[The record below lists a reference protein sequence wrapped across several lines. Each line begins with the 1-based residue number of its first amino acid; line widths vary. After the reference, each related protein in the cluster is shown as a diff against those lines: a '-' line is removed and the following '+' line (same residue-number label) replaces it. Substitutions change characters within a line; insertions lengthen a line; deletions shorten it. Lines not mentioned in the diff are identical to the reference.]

1 MEVLLVNPPDISSK
15 YKDVLGL
22 TAPPLGLAYIGAVLE
37 DNGVNVSILDAPA
50 LDMDLEGFR
59 REIAHKHVDLL
70 GVQTTTPTI
79 RQALGV
85 GKMTKELCPECT
97 VSMGGYHATFMP
109 EQLLRENDFVDVV
122 VRNEGEYAT
131 LELAE
136 AIENE
141 KPLRNIDGIAYRDG
155 GRIVETPKRRP
166 IEDLDA
172 LPFPAR
178 HLLPMSEYMLFGRKQ
193 VLATM
198 ICSRGCPMGCS
209 FCASSAMHGRQV
221 RFRSPENAVDEME
234 EVVDEYKVRM
244 VGFMDDTFTLFPKW
258 VSSFCKGII
267 NRGIDVV
274 WGCTARVDRFNKEL
288 LSHMW
293 KAGCRT
299 LLFGVESG
307 NQKILDNV
315 QKGTKVAQAKSAFK
329 TAREIGMHTIA
340 SMTLGMPGENK
351 TTIDETIG
359 FAKRVNPDYAL
370 FSLATPY
377 PGTKFYELANKLGLI
392 KVKDWTHFTLLMP
405 VLETVDL
412 TLKELQDTQ
421 KEAFKE
427 FYLRPNYLLKQLSR
441 DKLMFAA
448 VVYKVFRGALK
459 MRSAPI
465 LGTAVDPHSD
475 EPEAH
480 RSDNAGSRG

>member
-1 MEVLLVNPPDISSK
+1 MEVLLVNPPDITSK

-37 DNGVNVSILDAPA
+37 ENDVKVTILDAPA
-50 LDMDLEGFR
+50 LDMNFQGYQ
-59 REIAHKHVDLL
+59 RELANKHVDLL

-79 RQALGV
+79 KQALAV
-85 GKMTKELCPECT
+85 GKITKELYPECMVT
-97 VSMGGYHATFMP
+97 MGGYHATFMP
-109 EQLLRENDFVDVV
+109 EQVLRENDFVDVV

-131 LELAE
+131 LELVDAL
-136 AIENE
+136 ENE
-141 KPLRNIDGIAYRDG
+141 KPLRNIDGINYRDG
-155 GRIVETPKRRP
+155 DRLVETPKRKP

-209 FCASSAMHGRQV
+209 FCASSAMHGRRV
-221 RFRSPENAVDEME
+221 RFRSPENAVEEME
-234 EVVDEYKVRM
+234 RVVDDYKVRM

-258 VSSFCKGII
+258 VHSFCEGII
-267 NRGIDVV
+267 SRGIDVV
-274 WGCTARVDRFNKEL
+274 WGCTARVDRFNREL
-288 LSHMW
+288 LSQMW

-307 NQKILDNV
+307 NQNILDNV
-315 QKGTKVAQAKSAFK
+315 QKGTKVGQAKRAFK
-329 TAREIGMHTIA
+329 TAKDIGMHTIA

-359 FAKRVNPDYAL
+359 FAKRVSPDYAL

-377 PGTKFYELANKLGLI
+377 PGTKFYELASKMGLI
-392 KVKDWTHFTLLMP
+392 KIKDWTHFTLLTP
-405 VLETVDL
+405 IIETVDL
-412 TLKELQDTQ
+412 TLRELQDTQ
-421 KEAFKE
+421 REAFKE
-427 FYLRPNYLLKQLSR
+427 FYLRPNYLFKQLSR
-441 DKLMFAA
+441 DKLMFAL
-448 VVYKVFRGALK
+448 VMYKVFKGALK
-459 MRSAPI
+459 MKATPI
-465 LGTAVDPHSD
+465 LGTSVDPHSD
-475 EPEAH
+475 DEQRPPRA
-480 RSDNAGSRG
+480 

>member
-1 MEVLLVNPPDISSK
+1 MNVLLVNPPDITSK

-22 TAPPLGLAYIGAVLE
+22 TAPPLGLAYIAAVLE
-37 DNGVNVSILDAPA
+37 QNSVDVTVVDAPA
-50 LDMDLEGFR
+50 LNMDLPAYER
-59 REIAHKHVDLL
+59 MLKKTRVDLL

-79 RQALGV
+79 KQALAV
-85 GKMTKELCPECT
+85 ARVTKALKPDCAVT
-97 VSMGGYHATFMP
+97 LGGYHATFTAD
-109 EQLLRENDFVDVV
+109 QLLRENDFVDVI
-122 VRNEGEYAT
+122 VRNEGEHAT
-131 LELAE
+131 LELAD
-136 AIENE
+136 AFEND
-141 KPLRNIDGIAYRDG
+141 KPLRNIDGINYRDG
-155 GRIVETPKRRP
+155 SRLVETPKRRP

-178 HLLPMSEYMLFGRKQ
+178 HLLPMDEYMLFGRKQ

-209 FCASSAMHGRQV
+209 FCASSAMHGRRV
-221 RFRSPENAVDEME
+221 RFRSPENAVNEME
-234 EVVDEYKVRM
+234 QVVDDYKVKM

-267 NRGIDVV
+267 SRGIDVV

-315 QKGTKVAQAKSAFK
+315 QKGTKVGQAKRAFK

-340 SMTLGMPGENK
+340 SMTLGMPGENRV
-351 TTIDETIG
+351 TADETIG
-359 FAKRVNPDYAL
+359 FAKQVNPDYAL

-377 PGTKFYELANKLGLI
+377 PGTKFYELASKMGLI
-392 KVKDWTHFTLLMP
+392 RVKDWTHFTLLTP
-405 VLETVDL
+405 IIETVDL
-412 TLKELQDTQ
+412 TLRELQDAQ
-421 KEAFKE
+421 RDAFKE
-427 FYLRPNYLLKQLSR
+427 FYLRPNYVFKQISR
-441 DKLMFAA
+441 DKLLFAL
-448 VVYKVFRGALK
+448 VMYKVFKGALK
-459 MRSAPI
+459 MKSKPI
-465 LGTAVDPHSD
+465 LGTSIDPHT
-475 EPEAH
+475 EE
-480 RSDNAGSRG
+480 G

>member
-1 MEVLLVNPPDISSK
+1 MEVLLVNPPDIASK

-37 DNGVNVSILDAPA
+37 ENDVKVTILDAPA
-50 LDMDLEGFR
+50 LDMDFQGYQ
-59 REIAHKHVDLL
+59 RELANKHVDLL

-79 RQALGV
+79 KQALAV
-85 GKMTKELCPECT
+85 GKITKELHPECT
-97 VSMGGYHATFMP
+97 VTMGGYHATFMP
-109 EQLLRENDFVDVV
+109 EQVLENDFVDVV

-131 LELAE
+131 LELVD
-136 AIENE
+136 AIEND
-141 KPLRNIDGIAYRDG
+141 KPLRNIDGINYRDG
-155 GRIVETPKRRP
+155 DRIVETPKRRP

-209 FCASSAMHGRQV
+209 FCASSAMHGRRV
-221 RFRSPENAVDEME
+221 RFRSPENAADEMGQ
-234 EVVDEYKVRM
+234 VVDDYKVRM

-258 VSSFCKGII
+258 VDSFCKGII
-267 NRGIDVV
+267 SRGIDVV

-288 LSHMW
+288 LSQMW

-315 QKGTKVAQAKSAFK
+315 QKGTKVGQAKRAFK
-329 TAREIGMHTIA
+329 TAKDIGMHTIA
-340 SMTLGMPGENK
+340 SMTLGMPGESK

-377 PGTKFYELANKLGLI
+377 PGTKFYELASKMGLI
-392 KVKDWTHFTLLMP
+392 RIKDWTHFTLLTP
-405 VLETVDL
+405 VIETVDL
-412 TLKELQDTQ
+412 TLRELQDTQ
-421 KEAFKE
+421 REAFKE
-427 FYLRPNYLLKQLSR
+427 FYLRPNYLFKQLSR
-441 DKLMFAA
+441 DKLLFAM
-448 VVYKVFRGALK
+448 VMYKVFKGALK
-459 MRSAPI
+459 MKSTPI
-465 LGTAVDPHSD
+465 LGTSVDPHS
-475 EPEAH
+475 E
-480 RSDNAGSRG
+480 NQ

>member
-1 MEVLLVNPPDISSK
+1 MEVLLVNPPDIKSK

-37 DNGVNVSILDAPA
+37 ENDVKVTILDAPA
-50 LDMDLEGFR
+50 LDMDLQGYR
-59 REIAHKHVDLL
+59 RELARKHVDLL

-79 RQALGV
+79 KQALAV
-85 GKMTKELCPECT
+85 GKITKELHPECT
-97 VSMGGYHATFMP
+97 VTMGGYHATFMP
-109 EQLLRENDFVDVV
+109 EQVLRENDFVDVV

-131 LELAE
+131 RELVD

-141 KPLRNIDGIAYRDG
+141 KPLRNIDGINYRDG
-155 GRIVETPKRRP
+155 DRIVETPKRRP

-178 HLLPMSEYMLFGRKQ
+178 HLLPMREYMLFGRKQ

-209 FCASSAMHGRQV
+209 FCASSAMHGRRV
-221 RFRSPENAVDEME
+221 RFRSPENAADEME
-234 EVVDEYKVRM
+234 QVVDEYKVRM

-258 VSSFCKGII
+258 VHSFCKGII
-267 NRGIDVV
+267 SRGIDVV

-288 LSHMW
+288 LSQMW

-315 QKGTKVAQAKSAFK
+315 QKGTKVEQAKRAFK
-329 TAREIGMHTIA
+329 TARDIGMHTIA

-359 FAKRVNPDYAL
+359 FAKWVNPDYAL

-377 PGTKFYELANKLGLI
+377 PGTKFYELASKMGLI
-392 KVKDWTHFTLLMP
+392 RIKDWTHFTLLAP
-405 VLETVDL
+405 VIETVDL
-412 TLKELQDTQ
+412 TLRELQDTQ
-421 KEAFKE
+421 REAFKE
-427 FYLRPNYLLKQLSR
+427 FYLRPNYVFKQLSR
-441 DKLMFAA
+441 DKLLFAL
-448 VVYKVFRGALK
+448 VMYKVFKGALK
-459 MRSAPI
+459 MKSTPI
-465 LGTAVDPHSD
+465 LGTSVDPHAED
-475 EPEAH
+475 
-480 RSDNAGSRG
+480 R

>member
-1 MEVLLVNPPDISSK
+1 MEVLLVNPPDIKSK

-37 DNGVNVSILDAPA
+37 ENDVKVTILDAPA
-50 LDMDLEGFR
+50 LDMDFQGYQ
-59 REIAHKHVDLL
+59 RELANKHVDLL

-79 RQALGV
+79 KQALTV
-85 GKMTKELCPECT
+85 GKITKELYPECMVT
-97 VSMGGYHATFMP
+97 MGGYHATFMP
-109 EQLLRENDFVDVV
+109 EQVLRENDFVDVV
-122 VRNEGEYAT
+122 VRNEGEFAT
-131 LELAE
+131 LELVD

-141 KPLRNIDGIAYRDG
+141 KPLRNIDGINYRDG
-155 GRIVETPKRRP
+155 DRLVQTPKRRP

-209 FCASSAMHGRQV
+209 FCASSAMHGRRV
-221 RFRSPENAVDEME
+221 RFRSPENAVREME
-234 EVVDEYKVRM
+234 QVVDEYKVRM

-258 VSSFCKGII
+258 VHSFCTGII
-267 NRGIDVV
+267 SRGIDAV

-288 LSHMW
+288 LSQMW

-307 NQKILDNV
+307 NQTILDNV
-315 QKGTKVAQAKSAFK
+315 QKGTKVGQAKRAFK
-329 TAREIGMHTIA
+329 TAKDIGMHTIA

-359 FAKRVNPDYAL
+359 FAKQVNPDYAL

-377 PGTKFYELANKLGLI
+377 PGTKFYELASKMGLI
-392 KVKDWTHFTLLMP
+392 RIKDWTHFTLLTP
-405 VLETVDL
+405 VIETVDL
-412 TLKELQDTQ
+412 TLRELQDTQ
-421 KEAFKE
+421 REAFKE
-427 FYLRPNYLLKQLSR
+427 FYLRPNYLFKQLTR
-441 DKLMFAA
+441 DKLMFAL
-448 VVYKVFRGALK
+448 VMYKVFKGTLK
-459 MRSAPI
+459 MKSTPI
-465 LGTAVDPHSD
+465 LGTAVDPHAED
-475 EPEAH
+475 Q
-480 RSDNAGSRG
+480 

>member
-1 MEVLLVNPPDISSK
+1 MDVLLVNPPDIASK

-22 TAPPLGLAYIGAVLE
+22 TAPPLGLAYIAAVLE
-37 DNGVNVSILDAPA
+37 QNGVKVTVVDAPA
-50 LDMDLEGFR
+50 LNMDLYAYER
-59 REIAHKHVDLL
+59 MLKNTNVDLL

-79 RQALGV
+79 KQALAV
-85 GKMTKELCPECT
+85 ARITKALKPDCAVT
-97 VSMGGYHATFMP
+97 LGGYHATFTAD
-109 EQLLRENDFVDVV
+109 QLLRENDFVDVI

-131 LELAE
+131 LELAD
-136 AIENE
+136 AFEND
-141 KPLRNIDGIAYRDG
+141 KPLRNIDGINYRDG
-155 GRIVETPKRRP
+155 SRLVETPKRRP

-209 FCASSAMHGRQV
+209 FCASSAMHGRRV

-234 EVVDEYKVRM
+234 RVVDDYKVRM

-267 NRGIDVV
+267 SRGIDVV

-315 QKGTKVAQAKSAFK
+315 QKGTKVGQAKQAFK
-329 TAREIGMHTIA
+329 IARNIGMHTIA

-351 TTIDETIG
+351 TTVDETIG
-359 FAKRVNPDYAL
+359 FAKRVDPDYAL

-377 PGTKFYELANKLGLI
+377 PGTKFYELASKLGLI
-392 KVKDWTHFTLLMP
+392 RVKDWTHFTLLTP
-405 VLETVDL
+405 IIETVDL
-412 TLKELQDTQ
+412 TLRELQDTQ
-421 KEAFKE
+421 KAAFKQ
-427 FYLRPNYLLKQLSR
+427 FYLRPNYVFKQLGR
-441 DKLMFAA
+441 DKLLFAL
-448 VVYKVFRGALK
+448 VMYKVFKGALK
-459 MRSAPI
+459 MKSQPI
-465 LGTAVDPHSD
+465 LGTSVDPHA
-475 EPEAH
+475 EE
-480 RSDNAGSRG
+480 R

>member
-1 MEVLLVNPPDISSK
+1 MEVLLVNPPDIKSK

-37 DNGVNVSILDAPA
+37 ENDVKVTILDAPA
-50 LDMDLEGFR
+50 LDMDCQGYQ
-59 REIAHKHVDLL
+59 RELANKHVDLL

-79 RQALGV
+79 KQALTV
-85 GKMTKELCPECT
+85 GKITKELYPECMVT
-97 VSMGGYHATFMP
+97 MGGYHATFMP
-109 EQLLRENDFVDVV
+109 EQVLRENDFVDVV
-122 VRNEGEYAT
+122 VRNEGEFAT
-131 LELAE
+131 LELVD

-141 KPLRNIDGIAYRDG
+141 KPLRNIDGINYRDG
-155 GRIVETPKRRP
+155 DRLVQTPKRRP

-209 FCASSAMHGRQV
+209 FCASSAMHGRRV
-221 RFRSPENAVDEME
+221 RFRSPENAVREME
-234 EVVDEYKVRM
+234 QVVDEYKVRM

-258 VSSFCKGII
+258 VHSFCTGII
-267 NRGIDVV
+267 SRGIDVV

-288 LSHMW
+288 LSQMW

-307 NQKILDNV
+307 NQTILDNV
-315 QKGTKVAQAKSAFK
+315 QKGTKVGQAKRAFK
-329 TAREIGMHTIA
+329 TAKDIGMHTIA

-359 FAKRVNPDYAL
+359 FAKQVNPDYAL

-377 PGTKFYELANKLGLI
+377 PGTKFYELASKMGLI
-392 KVKDWTHFTLLMP
+392 RIKDWTHFTLLTP
-405 VLETVDL
+405 VIETVDL
-412 TLKELQDTQ
+412 TLRELQDTQ
-421 KEAFKE
+421 REAFKE
-427 FYLRPNYLLKQLSR
+427 FYLRPNYLFKQLTR
-441 DKLMFAA
+441 DKLMFAL
-448 VVYKVFRGALK
+448 VMYKVFKGTLK
-459 MRSAPI
+459 MKSTPI
-465 LGTAVDPHSD
+465 LGTAVDPHAED
-475 EPEAH
+475 Q
-480 RSDNAGSRG
+480 

>member
-1 MEVLLVNPPDISSK
+1 MEVLLVNPPDIASK

-37 DNGVNVSILDAPA
+37 ENDVKVTILDAPA
-50 LDMDLEGFR
+50 LDMDFQGYQ
-59 REIAHKHVDLL
+59 RELANKHVDLL

-79 RQALGV
+79 KQALAV
-85 GKMTKELCPECT
+85 GKITKELHPECT
-97 VSMGGYHATFMP
+97 VTMGGYHATFMP
-109 EQLLRENDFVDVV
+109 EQVLENDFVDVV

-131 LELAE
+131 LELVD
-136 AIENE
+136 AIEND
-141 KPLRNIDGIAYRDG
+141 KPLRNIDGINYRDG
-155 GRIVETPKRRP
+155 DRIVETPKRRP

-209 FCASSAMHGRQV
+209 FCASSAMHGRRV
-221 RFRSPENAVDEME
+221 RFRSPENAAAEME
-234 EVVDEYKVRM
+234 QVVDDYKVRM

-258 VSSFCKGII
+258 VDSFCKGII
-267 NRGIDVV
+267 SRGIDVV

-288 LSHMW
+288 LSQMW

-315 QKGTKVAQAKSAFK
+315 QKGTKVGQAKRAFK
-329 TAREIGMHTIA
+329 TAKDIGMHTIA
-340 SMTLGMPGENK
+340 SMTLGMPGESK

-377 PGTKFYELANKLGLI
+377 PGTKFYELASKMGLI
-392 KVKDWTHFTLLMP
+392 RIKDWTHFTLLTP
-405 VLETVDL
+405 VIETVDL
-412 TLKELQDTQ
+412 TLRELQDTQ
-421 KEAFKE
+421 REAFKE
-427 FYLRPNYLLKQLSR
+427 FYLRPNYLFKQLSR
-441 DKLMFAA
+441 DKLLFAM
-448 VVYKVFRGALK
+448 VMYKVFKGALK
-459 MRSAPI
+459 MKSTPI
-465 LGTAVDPHSD
+465 LGTSVDPHS
-475 EPEAH
+475 E
-480 RSDNAGSRG
+480 NQ

>member
-1 MEVLLVNPPDISSK
+1 MEVLLVNPPDIASK

-37 DNGVNVSILDAPA
+37 ENDVKVTILDAPA
-50 LDMDLEGFR
+50 LDMDFQGYQ
-59 REIAHKHVDLL
+59 RELANKHVDLL

-79 RQALGV
+79 KQALAV
-85 GKMTKELCPECT
+85 GKITKELHPECT
-97 VSMGGYHATFMP
+97 VTMGGYHATFMP
-109 EQLLRENDFVDVV
+109 EQVLENDFVDVV

-131 LELAE
+131 LELVD
-136 AIENE
+136 AIEND
-141 KPLRNIDGIAYRDG
+141 KPLRNIDGINYRDG
-155 GRIVETPKRRP
+155 DRIVETPKRRP

-209 FCASSAMHGRQV
+209 FCASSAMHGRRV
-221 RFRSPENAVDEME
+221 RFRSPENAVREME
-234 EVVDEYKVRM
+234 QVVDEYKVRM

-258 VSSFCKGII
+258 VHSFCTGII
-267 NRGIDVV
+267 SRGIDVV

-288 LSHMW
+288 LSQMW

-307 NQKILDNV
+307 NQTILDNV
-315 QKGTKVAQAKSAFK
+315 QKGTKVGQAKRAFK
-329 TAREIGMHTIA
+329 TAKDIGMHTIA

-359 FAKRVNPDYAL
+359 FAKQVNPDYAL

-377 PGTKFYELANKLGLI
+377 PGTKFYELASKMGLI
-392 KVKDWTHFTLLMP
+392 RIKDWTHFTLLTP
-405 VLETVDL
+405 VIETVDL
-412 TLKELQDTQ
+412 TLRELQDTQ
-421 KEAFKE
+421 REAFKE
-427 FYLRPNYLLKQLSR
+427 FYLRPNYLFKQLTR
-441 DKLMFAA
+441 DKLMFAL
-448 VVYKVFRGALK
+448 VMYKVFKGTLK
-459 MRSAPI
+459 MKSTPI
-465 LGTAVDPHSD
+465 LGTAVDPHAED
-475 EPEAH
+475 Q
-480 RSDNAGSRG
+480 

>member
-1 MEVLLVNPPDISSK
+1 
-15 YKDVLGL
+15 VLGL

-37 DNGVNVSILDAPA
+37 ENDVKVTILDAPA
-50 LDMDLEGFR
+50 LDMDFQGYQ
-59 REIAHKHVDLL
+59 RELAHKHVDLL

-79 RQALGV
+79 KQALAV
-85 GKMTKELCPECT
+85 GKITKELHPECT
-97 VSMGGYHATFMP
+97 VTMGGYHATFMP
-109 EQLLRENDFVDVV
+109 EQVLENDFVDVV

-131 LELAE
+131 LELVD
-136 AIENE
+136 AIEND
-141 KPLRNIDGIAYRDG
+141 KPLRNIDGINYRDG
-155 GRIVETPKRRP
+155 DRIVETPKRRP

-209 FCASSAMHGRQV
+209 FCASSAMHGRRV
-221 RFRSPENAVDEME
+221 RFRSPENAADEME
-234 EVVDEYKVRM
+234 QVVDDYKVRM

-258 VSSFCKGII
+258 VDRFCKGII
-267 NRGIDVV
+267 SRGIDVV

-288 LSHMW
+288 LSQMW

-307 NQKILDNV
+307 NQNILDNV
-315 QKGTKVAQAKSAFK
+315 QKGTKVGQAKRAFK
-329 TAREIGMHTIA
+329 TAKDIGMHTIA
-340 SMTLGMPGENK
+340 SMTIGMPGENR

-377 PGTKFYELANKLGLI
+377 PGTKFYELASKMGLI

-412 TLKELQDTQ
+412 TLRELQDTQ
-421 KEAFKE
+421 REAFKE
-427 FYLRPNYLLKQLSR
+427 FYLRPNYLFKQLSR
-441 DKLMFAA
+441 DKLMFA
-448 VVYKVFRGALK
+448 VVMYKVFKGALK
-459 MRSAPI
+459 MKSTPI
-465 LGTAVDPHSD
+465 LGTSIDPHAED
-475 EPEAH
+475 
-480 RSDNAGSRG
+480 

>member
-1 MEVLLVNPPDISSK
+1 MEVLLVNPPDIKSK

-37 DNGVNVSILDAPA
+37 ENDVKVTILDAPA
-50 LDMDLEGFR
+50 LDMDFQGYQ
-59 REIAHKHVDLL
+59 RELANKHVDLL

-79 RQALGV
+79 KQALTV
-85 GKMTKELCPECT
+85 GKITKELYPECMVT
-97 VSMGGYHATFMP
+97 MGGYHATFMP
-109 EQLLRENDFVDVV
+109 EQVLRENDFVDVV
-122 VRNEGEYAT
+122 VRNEGEFAT
-131 LELAE
+131 LELVD

-141 KPLRNIDGIAYRDG
+141 KPLRNIDGINYRDG
-155 GRIVETPKRRP
+155 DRLVQTPKRRP

-209 FCASSAMHGRQV
+209 FCASSAMHGRRV
-221 RFRSPENAVDEME
+221 RFRSPENAADEME
-234 EVVDEYKVRM
+234 QVVDDYKVRM

-258 VSSFCKGII
+258 VDSFCKGII
-267 NRGIDVV
+267 SRGIDVV

-288 LSHMW
+288 LSQMW

-307 NQKILDNV
+307 NQTILDNV
-315 QKGTKVAQAKSAFK
+315 QKGTKVGQAKRAFK
-329 TAREIGMHTIA
+329 TAKDIGMHTIA

-359 FAKRVNPDYAL
+359 FAKQVNPDYAL

-377 PGTKFYELANKLGLI
+377 PGTKFYELASKMGLI
-392 KVKDWTHFTLLMP
+392 RIKDWTHFTLLTP
-405 VLETVDL
+405 VIETVDL
-412 TLKELQDTQ
+412 TLRELQDTQ
-421 KEAFKE
+421 REAFKE
-427 FYLRPNYLLKQLSR
+427 FYLRPNYLFKQLTR
-441 DKLMFAA
+441 DKLMFAL
-448 VVYKVFRGALK
+448 VMYKVFKGTLK
-459 MRSAPI
+459 MKSTPI
-465 LGTAVDPHSD
+465 LGTAVDPHAED
-475 EPEAH
+475 Q
-480 RSDNAGSRG
+480 

>member
-1 MEVLLVNPPDISSK
+1 MEVLLVNPPDIASK

-37 DNGVNVSILDAPA
+37 ENDVKVTILDAPA
-50 LDMDLEGFR
+50 LDMDFQGYQ
-59 REIAHKHVDLL
+59 RELANKHVDLL

-79 RQALGV
+79 KQALAV
-85 GKMTKELCPECT
+85 GKITKELHPECT
-97 VSMGGYHATFMP
+97 VTMGGYHATFMP
-109 EQLLRENDFVDVV
+109 EQVLENDFVDVV

-131 LELAE
+131 LELVD
-136 AIENE
+136 AIEND
-141 KPLRNIDGIAYRDG
+141 KPLRNIDGINYRDG
-155 GRIVETPKRRP
+155 DRIVETPKRRP

-209 FCASSAMHGRQV
+209 FCASSAMHGRRV
-221 RFRSPENAVDEME
+221 RFRSPENAAAEME
-234 EVVDEYKVRM
+234 QVVDDYKVRM

-258 VSSFCKGII
+258 VDSFCKGII
-267 NRGIDVV
+267 SRGIDVV

-288 LSHMW
+288 LSQMW

-315 QKGTKVAQAKSAFK
+315 QKGTKVGQAKRAFK
-329 TAREIGMHTIA
+329 TAKDIGMHTIA
-340 SMTLGMPGENK
+340 SMTLGMPGESK

-377 PGTKFYELANKLGLI
+377 PGTKFYELASKMGLI
-392 KVKDWTHFTLLMP
+392 RIKDWTHFTLLTP
-405 VLETVDL
+405 VIETVDL
-412 TLKELQDTQ
+412 TLRELQDTQ
-421 KEAFKE
+421 REAFKE
-427 FYLRPNYLLKQLSR
+427 FYLRPNYLFKQLSR
-441 DKLMFAA
+441 DKLLFAMELTKCSKA
-448 VVYKVFRGALK
+448 
-459 MRSAPI
+459 RS
-465 LGTAVDPHSD
+465 
-475 EPEAH
+475 
-480 RSDNAGSRG
+480 R

>member
-1 MEVLLVNPPDISSK
+1 MEVLLVNPPDIKSK

-37 DNGVNVSILDAPA
+37 ENDVKVTILDAPA
-50 LDMDLEGFR
+50 LDMDLQGYR
-59 REIAHKHVDLL
+59 RALAHKHVDLL

-79 RQALGV
+79 KQALAV
-85 GKMTKELCPECT
+85 GKITKELHPECAVT
-97 VSMGGYHATFMP
+97 MGGYHATFMP
-109 EQLLRENDFVDVV
+109 EQVLRENDFVDVV

-131 LELAE
+131 LELVD

-141 KPLRNIDGIAYRDG
+141 KPLRNIDGINYRDG
-155 GRIVETPKRRP
+155 DRIVETPKRRP

-178 HLLPMSEYMLFGRKQ
+178 HLLPMSEYFGRKQ

-209 FCASSAMHGRQV
+209 FCASSAMHGRRV
-221 RFRSPENAVDEME
+221 RFRSPENAADEME
-234 EVVDEYKVRM
+234 RVVDEYKVRM
-244 VGFMDDTFTLFPKW
+244 GGFMDDTFTLFPKW
-258 VSSFCKGII
+258 VHSFCQGII
-267 NRGIDVV
+267 SRGIDVV

-288 LSHMW
+288 LSQMW

-307 NQKILDNV
+307 NQNILDNV
-315 QKGTKVAQAKSAFK
+315 QKGTKVGQAKRAFK
-329 TAREIGMHTIA
+329 TARDIGMHTIA

-377 PGTKFYELANKLGLI
+377 PGTKFYELASKMGLI
-392 KVKDWTHFTLLMP
+392 RIKDWTHFTLLAP
-405 VLETVDL
+405 VIETVDL
-412 TLKELQDTQ
+412 TLRELQDTQ
-421 KEAFKE
+421 REAFKE
-427 FYLRPNYLLKQLSR
+427 FYLRPNYLFKQLSR
-441 DKLMFAA
+441 DKLMFAL
-448 VVYKVFRGALK
+448 VMYKVFKGALK
-459 MRSAPI
+459 MKSTPI
-465 LGTAVDPHSD
+465 LGTSVDPHAED
-475 EPEAH
+475 Q
-480 RSDNAGSRG
+480 

>member
-1 MEVLLVNPPDISSK
+1 MEVLLVNPPDIASK

-37 DNGVNVSILDAPA
+37 ENDVKVTILDAPA
-50 LDMDLEGFR
+50 LDMDFQGYQ
-59 REIAHKHVDLL
+59 RELANKHVDLL

-79 RQALGV
+79 KQALAV
-85 GKMTKELCPECT
+85 GKITKELHPECT
-97 VSMGGYHATFMP
+97 VTMGGYHATFMP
-109 EQLLRENDFVDVV
+109 EQVLENDFVDVV

-131 LELAE
+131 LELVD
-136 AIENE
+136 AIEND
-141 KPLRNIDGIAYRDG
+141 KPLRNIDGINYRDG
-155 GRIVETPKRRP
+155 DRIVETPKRRP

-209 FCASSAMHGRQV
+209 FCASSAMHGRRV
-221 RFRSPENAVDEME
+221 RFRSPENAAAEME
-234 EVVDEYKVRM
+234 QVVDDYKVRM

-258 VSSFCKGII
+258 VDSFCKGII
-267 NRGIDVV
+267 SRGIDVV

-288 LSHMW
+288 LSQMW

-315 QKGTKVAQAKSAFK
+315 QKGTKVGQAKRAFK
-329 TAREIGMHTIA
+329 TAKDIGMHTIA

-377 PGTKFYELANKLGLI
+377 PGTKFYELASKMGLI
-392 KVKDWTHFTLLMP
+392 RIKDWTHFTLLTP
-405 VLETVDL
+405 VIETVDL
-412 TLKELQDTQ
+412 TLRELQDTQ
-421 KEAFKE
+421 REAFKE
-427 FYLRPNYLLKQLSR
+427 FYLRPNYLFKQLSR
-441 DKLMFAA
+441 DKLLFAM
-448 VVYKVFRGALK
+448 VMYKVFKGALK
-459 MRSAPI
+459 MKSTPI
-465 LGTAVDPHSD
+465 LGTSVDPHS
-475 EPEAH
+475 E
-480 RSDNAGSRG
+480 NQ

>member
-1 MEVLLVNPPDISSK
+1 MEVLLVNPPDIASK

-37 DNGVNVSILDAPA
+37 ENDVKVTILDAPA
-50 LDMDLEGFR
+50 LDMDFQGYQ
-59 REIAHKHVDLL
+59 RELANKHVDLL

-79 RQALGV
+79 KQALAV
-85 GKMTKELCPECT
+85 GKITKELHPECT
-97 VSMGGYHATFMP
+97 VTMGGYHATFMP
-109 EQLLRENDFVDVV
+109 EQVLENDFVDVV

-131 LELAE
+131 LELVD
-136 AIENE
+136 AIEND
-141 KPLRNIDGIAYRDG
+141 KPLRNIDGINYRDG
-155 GRIVETPKRRP
+155 DRIVETPKRRP

-209 FCASSAMHGRQV
+209 FCASSAMHGRRV
-221 RFRSPENAVDEME
+221 RFRSPENAAAEME
-234 EVVDEYKVRM
+234 QVVDDFKVRM

-258 VSSFCKGII
+258 VDSFCKGII
-267 NRGIDVV
+267 SRGIDVV

-288 LSHMW
+288 LSQMW

-315 QKGTKVAQAKSAFK
+315 QKGTKVGQAKRAFK
-329 TAREIGMHTIA
+329 TAKDIGMHTIA
-340 SMTLGMPGENK
+340 SMTLGMPGESK

-377 PGTKFYELANKLGLI
+377 PGTKFYELASKMGLI
-392 KVKDWTHFTLLMP
+392 RIKDWTHFTLLTP
-405 VLETVDL
+405 VIETVDL
-412 TLKELQDTQ
+412 TLRELQDTQ
-421 KEAFKE
+421 REAFKE
-427 FYLRPNYLLKQLSR
+427 FYLRPNYLFKQLSR
-441 DKLMFAA
+441 DKLLFAM
-448 VVYKVFRGALK
+448 VMYKVFKGALK
-459 MRSAPI
+459 MKSTPI
-465 LGTAVDPHSD
+465 LGTSVDPHS
-475 EPEAH
+475 E
-480 RSDNAGSRG
+480 NQ

>member
-1 MEVLLVNPPDISSK
+1 MEVLLVNPPDIASK

-37 DNGVNVSILDAPA
+37 ENDVKVTILDAPA
-50 LDMDLEGFR
+50 LDMDFQGYQ
-59 REIAHKHVDLL
+59 RELANKHVDLL

-79 RQALGV
+79 KQALAV
-85 GKMTKELCPECT
+85 GKITKELHPECT
-97 VSMGGYHATFMP
+97 VTMGGYHATFMP
-109 EQLLRENDFVDVV
+109 EQVLENDFVDVV

-131 LELAE
+131 LELVD
-136 AIENE
+136 AIEND
-141 KPLRNIDGIAYRDG
+141 KPLRNIDGINYRDG
-155 GRIVETPKRRP
+155 DRIVETPKRRP

-209 FCASSAMHGRQV
+209 FCASSAMHGRRV
-221 RFRSPENAVDEME
+221 RFRSPENAAAEME
-234 EVVDEYKVRM
+234 QVVDDYKVRM

-258 VSSFCKGII
+258 VDSFCKGII
-267 NRGIDVV
+267 SRGIDVV

-288 LSHMW
+288 LSQMW

-307 NQKILDNV
+307 NQTILDNV
-315 QKGTKVAQAKSAFK
+315 QKGTKVGQAKRAFK
-329 TAREIGMHTIA
+329 TAKDIGMHTIA

-359 FAKRVNPDYAL
+359 FAKQVNPDYAL

-377 PGTKFYELANKLGLI
+377 PGTKFYELASKMGLI
-392 KVKDWTHFTLLMP
+392 RIKDWTHFTLLTP
-405 VLETVDL
+405 VIETVDL
-412 TLKELQDTQ
+412 TLRELQDTQ
-421 KEAFKE
+421 REAFKE
-427 FYLRPNYLLKQLSR
+427 FYLRPNYLFKQLTR
-441 DKLMFAA
+441 DKLMFAL
-448 VVYKVFRGALK
+448 VMYKVFKGTLK
-459 MRSAPI
+459 MKSTPI
-465 LGTAVDPHSD
+465 LGTAVDPHAED
-475 EPEAH
+475 Q
-480 RSDNAGSRG
+480 

>member
-1 MEVLLVNPPDISSK
+1 MEVLLVNPPDIASK

-37 DNGVNVSILDAPA
+37 ENDVKVTILDAPA
-50 LDMDLEGFR
+50 LDMDFQGYQ
-59 REIAHKHVDLL
+59 RELANKHVDLL
-70 GVQTTTPTI
+70 GVQTTTPTVK
-79 RQALGV
+79 QALAV
-85 GKMTKELCPECT
+85 GKITKELHPECT
-97 VSMGGYHATFMP
+97 VTMGGYHATFMP
-109 EQLLRENDFVDVV
+109 EQVLENDFVDVV

-131 LELAE
+131 LELVD
-136 AIENE
+136 AIEND
-141 KPLRNIDGIAYRDG
+141 KPLRNIDGINYRDG
-155 GRIVETPKRRP
+155 DRIVETPKRRP

-209 FCASSAMHGRQV
+209 FCASSAMHGRRV
-221 RFRSPENAVDEME
+221 RFRSPENAADEME
-234 EVVDEYKVRM
+234 QVVDDYKVRM

-258 VSSFCKGII
+258 VDSFCKGII
-267 NRGIDVV
+267 SRGIDVV

-288 LSHMW
+288 LSQMW

-315 QKGTKVAQAKSAFK
+315 QKGTKVGQAKRAFK
-329 TAREIGMHTIA
+329 TAKDIGMHTIA
-340 SMTLGMPGENK
+340 SMTLGMPGESK

-377 PGTKFYELANKLGLI
+377 PGTKFYELASKMGLI
-392 KVKDWTHFTLLMP
+392 RIKDWTHFTLLTP
-405 VLETVDL
+405 VIETVDL
-412 TLKELQDTQ
+412 TLRELQDTQ
-421 KEAFKE
+421 REAFKE
-427 FYLRPNYLLKQLSR
+427 FYLRPNYLFKQLSR
-441 DKLMFAA
+441 DKLLFAM
-448 VVYKVFRGALK
+448 VMYKVFKGALK
-459 MRSAPI
+459 MKSTPI
-465 LGTAVDPHSD
+465 LGTSVDPHS
-475 EPEAH
+475 E
-480 RSDNAGSRG
+480 NQ

>member
-1 MEVLLVNPPDISSK
+1 MNVLLVNPPDITCK

-22 TAPPLGLAYIGAVLE
+22 TAPPLGLAYIAAVLE
-37 DNGVNVSILDAPA
+37 QNSVDVTVVDAPA
-50 LDMDLEGFR
+50 LNMDLPAYER
-59 REIAHKHVDLL
+59 MLKKTRVDLL

-79 RQALGV
+79 KQALAV
-85 GKMTKELCPECT
+85 ARVTKALKPDCAVT
-97 VSMGGYHATFMP
+97 LGGYHATFTAD
-109 EQLLRENDFVDVV
+109 QLLRENDFVDVI
-122 VRNEGEYAT
+122 VRNEGEHAT
-131 LELAE
+131 LELAD
-136 AIENE
+136 AFEND
-141 KPLRNIDGIAYRDG
+141 KPLRNIDGINYRDG
-155 GRIVETPKRRP
+155 SRLVETPKRRP

-178 HLLPMSEYMLFGRKQ
+178 HLLPMDEYTLFGRKQ

-209 FCASSAMHGRQV
+209 FCASSAMHGRRV
-221 RFRSPENAVDEME
+221 RFRSPENAVNEME
-234 EVVDEYKVRM
+234 QVVDDYKVKM

-267 NRGIDVV
+267 SRGIDVV

-315 QKGTKVAQAKSAFK
+315 QKGTKVGQAKRAFK

-340 SMTLGMPGENK
+340 SMTLGMPGENRV
-351 TTIDETIG
+351 TADETIG
-359 FAKRVNPDYAL
+359 FAKQVNPDYAL

-377 PGTKFYELANKLGLI
+377 PGTMFYELASKMGLI
-392 KVKDWTHFTLLMP
+392 RVKDWTHFTLLTP
-405 VLETVDL
+405 IIETVDL
-412 TLKELQDTQ
+412 TLRELQDAQ
-421 KEAFKE
+421 RDAFKE
-427 FYLRPNYLLKQLSR
+427 FYLRPNYVFKQISR
-441 DKLMFAA
+441 DKLLFAL
-448 VVYKVFRGALK
+448 VMYKVFKGALK
-459 MRSAPI
+459 MKSKPI
-465 LGTAVDPHSD
+465 LGTSVDPHT
-475 EPEAH
+475 EE
-480 RSDNAGSRG
+480 G

>member
-1 MEVLLVNPPDISSK
+1 MEVLLVNPPDIKSK

-22 TAPPLGLAYIGAVLE
+22 TAPALGLAYIGAVLE
-37 DNGVNVSILDAPA
+37 ENDVKVTILDAPA
-50 LDMDLEGFR
+50 LDMDLQGYR
-59 REIAHKHVDLL
+59 RELARKHVDLL

-79 RQALGV
+79 KQALAV
-85 GKMTKELCPECT
+85 GKITKELHPECT
-97 VSMGGYHATFMP
+97 VTMGGYHATFMP
-109 EQLLRENDFVDVV
+109 EQVLRENDFVDVV

-131 LELAE
+131 RELVD

-141 KPLRNIDGIAYRDG
+141 KPLRNIDGINYRDG
-155 GRIVETPKRRP
+155 DRIVETPKRRP

-178 HLLPMSEYMLFGRKQ
+178 HLLPMREYMLFGRKQ

-209 FCASSAMHGRQV
+209 FCASSAMHGRRV
-221 RFRSPENAVDEME
+221 RFRSPENAADEME
-234 EVVDEYKVRM
+234 QVVDEYKVRM

-258 VSSFCKGII
+258 VHSFCKGII
-267 NRGIDVV
+267 SRGIDVV

-288 LSHMW
+288 LSQMW

-315 QKGTKVAQAKSAFK
+315 QKGTKVEQAKRAFK
-329 TAREIGMHTIA
+329 TARDIGMHTIA

-359 FAKRVNPDYAL
+359 FAKWVNPDYAL

-377 PGTKFYELANKLGLI
+377 PGTKFYELASKMGLI
-392 KVKDWTHFTLLMP
+392 RIKDWTHFTLLAP
-405 VLETVDL
+405 VIETVDL
-412 TLKELQDTQ
+412 TLRELQDTQ
-421 KEAFKE
+421 REAFKE
-427 FYLRPNYLLKQLSR
+427 FYLRPNYVFKQLSR
-441 DKLMFAA
+441 DKLLFAL
-448 VVYKVFRGALK
+448 VMYKVFKGALK
-459 MRSAPI
+459 MKSTPI
-465 LGTAVDPHSD
+465 LGTSVDPHAED
-475 EPEAH
+475 
-480 RSDNAGSRG
+480 R

>member
-1 MEVLLVNPPDISSK
+1 MEVLLVNPPDIKSK

-37 DNGVNVSILDAPA
+37 ENDVKVTILDAPA
-50 LDMDLEGFR
+50 LDMDFQGYQ
-59 REIAHKHVDLL
+59 RELANKHVDLL

-79 RQALGV
+79 KQALTV
-85 GKMTKELCPECT
+85 GKITKELYPECMVT
-97 VSMGGYHATFMP
+97 MGGYHANFMP
-109 EQLLRENDFVDVV
+109 EQVLRENDFVDVV
-122 VRNEGEYAT
+122 VRNEGEFAT
-131 LELAE
+131 LELVD

-141 KPLRNIDGIAYRDG
+141 KPLRNIDGINYRDG
-155 GRIVETPKRRP
+155 DRLVQTPKRRP

-209 FCASSAMHGRQV
+209 FCASSAMHGRRV
-221 RFRSPENAVDEME
+221 RFRSPENAVREME
-234 EVVDEYKVRM
+234 QVVDEYKVRM

-258 VSSFCKGII
+258 VHSFCTGII
-267 NRGIDVV
+267 SRGIDVV

-288 LSHMW
+288 LSQMW

-307 NQKILDNV
+307 NQTILDNV
-315 QKGTKVAQAKSAFK
+315 QKGTKVGQAKRAFK
-329 TAREIGMHTIA
+329 TAKDIGMHTIA

-359 FAKRVNPDYAL
+359 FAKQVNPDYAL

-377 PGTKFYELANKLGLI
+377 PGTKFYELASKMGLI
-392 KVKDWTHFTLLMP
+392 RIKDWTHFTLLTP
-405 VLETVDL
+405 VIETVDL
-412 TLKELQDTQ
+412 TLRELQDTQ
-421 KEAFKE
+421 REAFKE
-427 FYLRPNYLLKQLSR
+427 FYLRPNYLFKQLTR
-441 DKLMFAA
+441 DKLMFAL
-448 VVYKVFRGALK
+448 VMYKVFKGTLK
-459 MRSAPI
+459 MKSTPI
-465 LGTAVDPHSD
+465 LGTAVDPHAED
-475 EPEAH
+475 Q
-480 RSDNAGSRG
+480 

>member
-1 MEVLLVNPPDISSK
+1 MEVLLVNPPDIASK

-37 DNGVNVSILDAPA
+37 ENDVKVTILDAPA
-50 LDMDLEGFR
+50 LDMDFQGYQ
-59 REIAHKHVDLL
+59 RELANKHVDLL

-79 RQALGV
+79 KQALAV
-85 GKMTKELCPECT
+85 GKITKELHPECT
-97 VSMGGYHATFMP
+97 VTMGGYHATFMP
-109 EQLLRENDFVDVV
+109 EQVLENDFVDVV

-131 LELAE
+131 LELVD
-136 AIENE
+136 AIEND
-141 KPLRNIDGIAYRDG
+141 KPLRNIDGINYRDG
-155 GRIVETPKRRP
+155 DRIVETPKRRP

-209 FCASSAMHGRQV
+209 FCASSAMHGRRV
-221 RFRSPENAVDEME
+221 RFRSPENAADEME
-234 EVVDEYKVRM
+234 QVVDDYKVRM

-258 VSSFCKGII
+258 VDSFCKGII
-267 NRGIDVV
+267 SRGIDVV

-288 LSHMW
+288 LSQMW

-307 NQKILDNV
+307 NQTILDNV
-315 QKGTKVAQAKSAFK
+315 QKGTKVGQAKRAFK
-329 TAREIGMHTIA
+329 TAKDIGMHTIA
-340 SMTLGMPGENK
+340 SMTLGMPGESK

-377 PGTKFYELANKLGLI
+377 PGTKFYELASKMGLI
-392 KVKDWTHFTLLMP
+392 RIKDWTHFTLLTP
-405 VLETVDL
+405 VIETVDL
-412 TLKELQDTQ
+412 TLRELQDTQ
-421 KEAFKE
+421 REAFKE
-427 FYLRPNYLLKQLSR
+427 FYLRPNYLFKQLSR
-441 DKLMFAA
+441 DKLPFAM
-448 VVYKVFRGALK
+448 VMYKVFKGALK
-459 MRSAPI
+459 MKSTPI
-465 LGTAVDPHSD
+465 LGTSVDPHS
-475 EPEAH
+475 E
-480 RSDNAGSRG
+480 NQ

>member
-1 MEVLLVNPPDISSK
+1 MEVLLVNPPDITSK

-37 DNGVNVSILDAPA
+37 ENDVKVTILDAPA
-50 LDMDLEGFR
+50 LDMNFQSYQRQL
-59 REIAHKHVDLL
+59 ANKHVDLL

-79 RQALGV
+79 KQALAV
-85 GKMTKELCPECT
+85 GKITKELYPECMVT
-97 VSMGGYHATFMP
+97 MGGYHATFMP
-109 EQLLRENDFVDVV
+109 EQVLRENDFVDVV

-131 LELAE
+131 LELVD

-141 KPLRNIDGIAYRDG
+141 KPLRNIDGINYRDG
-155 GRIVETPKRRP
+155 DRIVETPKRRP

-209 FCASSAMHGRQV
+209 FCASSAMHGRRV

-234 EVVDEYKVRM
+234 RVVDDYKVRM

-258 VSSFCKGII
+258 VQSFCKGII
-267 NRGIDVV
+267 SRGIDAV

-288 LSHMW
+288 LSQMW

-315 QKGTKVAQAKSAFK
+315 QKGTKVGQAKRAFK
-329 TAREIGMHTIA
+329 TAKDIGMHTIA

-359 FAKRVNPDYAL
+359 FAKRVSPDYAL

-377 PGTKFYELANKLGLI
+377 PGTKFYELASKMGLI
-392 KVKDWTHFTLLMP
+392 RIKDWTHFTLLTP
-405 VLETVDL
+405 VIETVDL
-412 TLKELQDTQ
+412 TLRELQDTQ
-421 KEAFKE
+421 REAFKE
-427 FYLRPNYLLKQLSR
+427 FYLRPSYVFKQLSR
-441 DKLMFAA
+441 DKLLFAL
-448 VVYKVFRGALK
+448 VMYKVFKGALK
-459 MRSAPI
+459 MKSTPI
-465 LGTAVDPHSD
+465 LGTSVDPHAED
-475 EPEAH
+475 
-480 RSDNAGSRG
+480 R

>member
-1 MEVLLVNPPDISSK
+1 MEVLLVNPPDIASK

-37 DNGVNVSILDAPA
+37 ENDVEVTILDAPA
-50 LDMDLEGFR
+50 LDMDFQGYQ
-59 REIAHKHVDLL
+59 RELANKHVDLL

-79 RQALGV
+79 KQALAV
-85 GKMTKELCPECT
+85 GKITKELHPECT
-97 VSMGGYHATFMP
+97 VTMGGYHATFMP
-109 EQLLRENDFVDVV
+109 EQVLENDFVDVV

-131 LELAE
+131 LELVD
-136 AIENE
+136 AIEND
-141 KPLRNIDGIAYRDG
+141 KPLRNIDGINYRDG
-155 GRIVETPKRRP
+155 DRIVETPKRRP

-209 FCASSAMHGRQV
+209 FCASSAMHGRRV
-221 RFRSPENAVDEME
+221 RFRSPENAAAEME
-234 EVVDEYKVRM
+234 QVVDDYKVRM

-258 VSSFCKGII
+258 VDSFCKGII
-267 NRGIDVV
+267 SRGIDVV

-288 LSHMW
+288 LSQMW

-315 QKGTKVAQAKSAFK
+315 QKGTKVGQAKRAFK
-329 TAREIGMHTIA
+329 TAKDIGMHTIA
-340 SMTLGMPGENK
+340 SMTLGMPGESK

-377 PGTKFYELANKLGLI
+377 PGTKFYELASKMGLI
-392 KVKDWTHFTLLMP
+392 RIKDWTHFTLLTP
-405 VLETVDL
+405 VIETVDL
-412 TLKELQDTQ
+412 TLRELQDTQ
-421 KEAFKE
+421 REAFKE
-427 FYLRPNYLLKQLSR
+427 FYLRPNYLFKQLSR
-441 DKLMFAA
+441 DKLLFAM
-448 VVYKVFRGALK
+448 VMYKVFKGALK
-459 MRSAPI
+459 MKSTPI
-465 LGTAVDPHSD
+465 LGTSVDPHS
-475 EPEAH
+475 E
-480 RSDNAGSRG
+480 NQ

>member
-1 MEVLLVNPPDISSK
+1 MEVLLVNPPDIKSK

-37 DNGVNVSILDAPA
+37 ENDVKVTILDAPA
-50 LDMDLEGFR
+50 LDMDFQGYQ
-59 REIAHKHVDLL
+59 RELANKHVDLL

-79 RQALGV
+79 KQALTV
-85 GKMTKELCPECT
+85 GKITKELYPECMVT
-97 VSMGGYHATFMP
+97 MGGYHATFIP
-109 EQLLRENDFVDVV
+109 EQVLRENDFVDVV
-122 VRNEGEYAT
+122 VRNEGEFAT
-131 LELAE
+131 LELVD

-141 KPLRNIDGIAYRDG
+141 KPLRNIDGINYRDG
-155 GRIVETPKRRP
+155 DRLVQTPKRRP

-209 FCASSAMHGRQV
+209 FCASSAMHGRRV
-221 RFRSPENAVDEME
+221 RFRSPENAVREME
-234 EVVDEYKVRM
+234 QVVDEYKVRM

-258 VSSFCKGII
+258 VHSFCTGII
-267 NRGIDVV
+267 SRGIDVV

-288 LSHMW
+288 LSQMW

-307 NQKILDNV
+307 NQTILDNV
-315 QKGTKVAQAKSAFK
+315 QKGTKVGQAKRAFK
-329 TAREIGMHTIA
+329 TAKDIGMHTIA

-359 FAKRVNPDYAL
+359 FAKQVNPDYAL

-377 PGTKFYELANKLGLI
+377 PGTKFYELASKMGLI
-392 KVKDWTHFTLLMP
+392 RIKDWTHFTLLTP
-405 VLETVDL
+405 VIETVDL
-412 TLKELQDTQ
+412 TLRELQDTQ
-421 KEAFKE
+421 REAFKE
-427 FYLRPNYLLKQLSR
+427 FYLRPNYLFKQLTR
-441 DKLMFAA
+441 DKLMFAL
-448 VVYKVFRGALK
+448 VMYKVFKGTLK
-459 MRSAPI
+459 MKSTPI
-465 LGTAVDPHSD
+465 LGTAVDPHAED
-475 EPEAH
+475 Q
-480 RSDNAGSRG
+480 

>member
-1 MEVLLVNPPDISSK
+1 MNVLLVNPPDITSK

-22 TAPPLGLAYIGAVLE
+22 TAPPLGLAYIAAVLE
-37 DNGVNVSILDAPA
+37 QNSVDVTVVDAPA
-50 LDMDLEGFR
+50 LNMDLPAYER
-59 REIAHKHVDLL
+59 MLKKTRVDLL

-79 RQALGV
+79 KQALAV
-85 GKMTKELCPECT
+85 ARVTKALKPDCAVT
-97 VSMGGYHATFMP
+97 LGGYHATFTAD
-109 EQLLRENDFVDVV
+109 QLLRENDFVDVI
-122 VRNEGEYAT
+122 VRNEGEHAT
-131 LELAE
+131 LELAD
-136 AIENE
+136 AFEND
-141 KPLRNIDGIAYRDG
+141 KPLRNIDGINYRDG
-155 GRIVETPKRRP
+155 SRLVETPKRRP

-178 HLLPMSEYMLFGRKQ
+178 HLLPMDEYMLFGRKQ

-209 FCASSAMHGRQV
+209 FCASSAMHGRRV
-221 RFRSPENAVDEME
+221 RFRSPENAVNEME
-234 EVVDEYKVRM
+234 QVVDDYKVKM

-267 NRGIDVV
+267 SRGIDVV

-315 QKGTKVAQAKSAFK
+315 QKGTKVGQAKRAFK

-340 SMTLGMPGENK
+340 SMTLGMPGENRV
-351 TTIDETIG
+351 TADETIG
-359 FAKRVNPDYAL
+359 FAKQVNPDYAL

-377 PGTKFYELANKLGLI
+377 PGTKFYELASKMGLI
-392 KVKDWTHFTLLMP
+392 RVKDWTHFTLLTP
-405 VLETVDL
+405 IIETVDL
-412 TLKELQDTQ
+412 TLRELQDAQ
-421 KEAFKE
+421 RDAFKE
-427 FYLRPNYLLKQLSR
+427 FYLRPNYVFKQISR
-441 DKLMFAA
+441 DKLLFAL
-448 VVYKVFRGALK
+448 VMYKVFKGALK
-459 MRSAPI
+459 MKSKPI
-465 LGTAVDPHSD
+465 LGTSVDPHT
-475 EPEAH
+475 EE
-480 RSDNAGSRG
+480 G